1 MRLKLGMSQVKND
14 RCNNPDSVLGL
25 APGRKNWKNNWG
37 KNALVIKKT
46 DYV

>member
-1 MRLKLGMSQVKND
+1 MSQVKNN
-14 RCNNPDSVLGL
+14 RYNNHDGVLGL
-25 APGRKNWKNNWG
+25 VHGRKNWKNNWG